1 MEDGEIIEQGNFNDL
16 IKKEEKFYDFYKLET
31 A

>member
-1 MEDGEIIEQGNFNDL
+1 MEDGKIIEKGRFDDL